1 MGAFGMHPDLS
12 NQELR
17 MSDSPSP
24 SSPRRFSG
32 GRVTAVIVGSL
43 LALVSLGCFVAG
55 GVALWANGQKDDDGY
70 LSTRTER
77 FHAGTAALRTEN
89 LDVDLG
95 GTATVLD
102 SDVYGKVRLRATP
115 RADKDLFVGIAR
127 TSDVTHYLRGT
138 AHTRV
143 TDLDYHP
150 FHADYATTG
159 GAQRATAPAT
169 QRIWAAQAHGRGAQT
184 LTWDVTDG
192 DWSVVVMNADGSP
205 GVDADVRAG
214 ANVPFL
220 NEVAWGA
227 IGTGAVVLLVSVALL
242 YAGTRTPR
250 GPRLETAAPGPSPAA
265 A

>member
-1 MGAFGMHPDLS
+1 MP
-12 NQELR
+12 
-17 MSDSPSP
+17 DSPPSP
-24 SSPRRFSG
+24 PSRRFSP
-32 GRVTAVIVGSL
+32 GRTAAVIVGSL
-43 LALVSLGCFVAG
+43 LALVSLGLLVAG
-55 GVALWANGQKDDDGY
+55 GAGLWANGQKDDDGY

-77 FHAGTAALRTEN
+77 LQTRTAALRTNN

-102 SDVYGKVRLRATP
+102 SDLYGKVRLRVTP
-115 RADKDLFVGIAR
+115 RAGKDLFVGIAR
-127 TSDVTHYLRGT
+127 TRDVTHYLRGT

-143 TDLDYHP
+143 TDIDYHP

-159 GAQRATAPAT
+159 GARRAVAPAT

-184 LTWDVTDG
+184 LTWDVADG

-205 GVDADVRAG
+205 GVDAGVRAG

-220 NEVAWGA
+220 DEVAWGA
-227 IGTGAVVLLVSVALL
+227 LGTGAALLLASVALL
-242 YAGTRTPR
+242 YAGTRTP
-250 GPRLETAAPGPSPAA
+250 PRPQPEAATPGPLPAA